1 MQPACINGCKCA
13 SFVALATRCCRC
25 ELSDLVIK
33 GGVTKHD
40 TPLFFFVHL
49 QEQKVLKVHTETYSG
64 VVLCLIHQQ
73 KRQKRKELKMY
84 QSPNA
89 DIKLMMKQRH
99 VRQWQI
105 AKKLEI
111 NECTF
116 SKKIARERL
125 PEDFKESVIKAI
137 EDLSC

>member
-1 MQPACINGCKCA
+1 M
-13 SFVALATRCCRC
+13 
-25 ELSDLVIK
+25 
-33 GGVTKHD
+33 
-40 TPLFFFVHL
+40 HL

-111 NECTF
+111 TNAHF
-116 SKKIARERL
+116 PKKSLVRDCQKTL
-125 PEDFKESVIKAI
+125 KSQ
-137 EDLSC
+137 